1 MTRGAETLA
10 VSDTVCQLHSLLL
23 PAYGDPGGLL
33 VTNKI
38 DRSQAGLSDGGFAG
52 GGRGSVLSHPVTLNS
67 EIEIFAWQEKVD
79 SLSWLLSSVSLLEI
93 GTRIENAICLHFN
106 LKWLQL
112 LNVHT
117 RIL

>member
-1 MTRGAETLA
+1 M
-10 VSDTVCQLHSLLL
+10 
-23 PAYGDPGGLL
+23 
-33 VTNKI
+33 
-38 DRSQAGLSDGGFAG
+38 
-52 GGRGSVLSHPVTLNS
+52 S